1 MKADLFIDDRNV
13 GGLPDWGVIYE
24 MVHNKW
30 RYDRY
35 LREIHREAEPEKV
48 SFWGRLFGGNKKQFA
63 MSVASK
69 SKAGCC
75 GCNACAEICPKHCIN
90 MVKDAKGFLYPKV
103 DTASCNN
110 CGLCIKCCPWE
121 KNNVTFHAPLKAF
134 AAWNRNHDE
143 YLASS
148 SGGAAH
154 VLSLHILSLGGVVY
168 GCTSDDMKIRHIRV
182 TKQEELYKL
191 QGSKYVQS
199 DVCGLYKQV
208 KTDLKAS
215 IPVLFIGTPCQVAGL
230 KNYIKN
236 IPEHLFLV
244 DLICHGVPSQQMLHE
259 HISRIAKGRTAERLS
274 FRKGQTFRME
284 IRGTSMRYG
293 VAKPW
298 HYACEPHKD
307 MYYRAFLNGISYR
320 ESCYHCKFAQ
330 PERVGD
336 ITIGDFWG
344 LQEREKFP
352 PETKEGISVLLPSS
366 IKGLQLIFSIKSA
379 LHITERSISEAIKGN
394 TQLRRSSIQGR
405 RSRLFGLLYPMVSFD
420 MAMNIVVADYMAI
433 RKVKDFIH
441 NLRYVRSR

>member
-1 MKADLFIDDRNV
+1 
-13 GGLPDWGVIYE
+13 
-24 MVHNKW
+24 
-30 RYDRY
+30 
-35 LREIHREAEPEKV
+35 
-48 SFWGRLFGGNKKQFA
+48 
-63 MSVASK
+63 MSVAK
-69 SKAGCC
+69 KKKAGCS
-75 GCNACAEICPKHCIN
+75 GCNACAEICPKHCIS

-103 DTASCNN
+103 NTASCNN

-274 FRKGQTFRME
+274 FREGQTFRME
-284 IRGTSMRYG
+284 IRGISMRNG
-293 VAKPW
+293 ATKQW
-298 HYACEPHKD
+298 HYVSEPHKD

-330 PERVGD
+330 SERVSD

-344 LQEREKFP
+344 LQDDNAMPKQ
-352 PETKEGISVLLPSS
+352 GISVVLPSTD
-366 IKGLQLIFSIKSA
+366 KGIRLLKAIESKLVLKERKVKEASNNNAQLCHPVK
-379 LHITERSISEAIKGN
+379 EN
-394 TQLRRSSIQGR
+394 LRVKFFR
-405 RSRLFGLLYPMVSFD
+405 LLYPVLPFD
-420 MAMNIVVADYMAI
+420 NVVALCIADCKLKSLLKRI
-433 RKVKDFIH
+433 C
-441 NLRYVRSR
+441 